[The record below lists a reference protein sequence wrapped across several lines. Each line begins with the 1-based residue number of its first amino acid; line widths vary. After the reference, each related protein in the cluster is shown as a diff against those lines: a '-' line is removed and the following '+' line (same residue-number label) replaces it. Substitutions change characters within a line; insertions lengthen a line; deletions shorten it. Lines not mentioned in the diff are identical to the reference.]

1 MHKIKLKFEGEVM
14 FSTTMTVRVSDINY
28 GGHVGNDRF
37 VSIIHE
43 ARVRWLNSI
52 GYKSELDI
60 DGLGL
65 IQKDLAVDYKKE
77 VKYGQDLTIN
87 LSVAQ
92 TYRYGFTLFYRLSA
106 EDEEVAVAF
115 TNLLFYDYSSLKLS
129 HIPDDFL
136 SNI

>member
-14 FSTTMTVRVSDINY
+14 FSTTMAVRVSDINY

-87 LSVAQ
+87 L
-92 TYRYGFTLFYRLSA
+92 T
-106 EDEEVAVAF
+106 
-115 TNLLFYDYSSLKLS
+115 
-129 HIPDDFL
+129 
-136 SNI
+136 